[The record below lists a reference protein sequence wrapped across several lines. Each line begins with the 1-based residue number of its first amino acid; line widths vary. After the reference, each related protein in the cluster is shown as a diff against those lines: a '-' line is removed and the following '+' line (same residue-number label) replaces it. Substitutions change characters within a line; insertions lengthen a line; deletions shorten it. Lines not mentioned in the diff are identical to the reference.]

1 MANIYSD
8 MGRFLQESFSIDDT
22 FKKSAKKSL
31 NESIND
37 IIKYAIEYYRNNS
50 FGYSSL
56 KDYVETDF
64 AYFPK
69 AKQNEIYKKMKKALN
84 LKEDYE
90 TDVDLPYDPD
100 APYNVYADTQSDP
113 DAPYNVDMD
122 SSYESDAPYNVNMDS
137 SYESDAPYN
146 VNESF
151 SDARPGH
158 TRVLEFVDDYG
169 VDAEQIFYEL
179 LRYLPDSTLV
189 NFADYYGNLF
199 MNLEELD
206 ESL

>member
-8 MGRFLQESFSIDDT
+8 MGRFLQKSFSIDDT

-122 SSYESDAPYNVNMDS
+122 SSYESDAPYNVN
-137 SYESDAPYN
+137 
-146 VNESF
+146 ESF